1 MSMNA
6 ETILDRIMV
15 KLGIAE
21 PVAVELEQVKTE
33 DGQAIFEADTFAVG
47 EAVFIVTEDG
57 KIPAPAGEFALED
70 GNIVEVDENG
80 VIVEIAKKEAEV
92 TEEEVMPE
100 AVVEEVAAQNDIMK
114 EQIEEAMSKP
124 KKTVKTKTEMEESYF
139 SAQIKELEAKFEAR
153 LSALE
158 AEKVALSA
166 VNAELEERLSS
177 EPAPHTPFNP
187 EATTTSKVHFHIS
200 DKREK
205 TIKDRVFDQLFN

>member
-1 MSMNA
+1 MNA

-21 PVAVELEQVKTE
+21 PVAVALEQVKTE

-92 TEEEVMPE
+92 AEEEVI
-100 AVVEEVAAQNDIMK
+100 EEVVAEDDIMK
-114 EQIEEAMSKP
+114 EEIKEEMAKP

>member
-1 MSMNA
+1 MNA

-15 KLGIAE
+15 KLGMAE
-21 PVAVELEQVKTE
+21 EPKAVELAQVKTE

-70 GNIVEVDENG
+70 GNQIEVDENG
-80 VIVEIAKKEAEV
+80 TIVEIAKKEAEIEEEI
-92 TEEEVMPE
+92 TEEVVAEDMP
-100 AVVEEVAAQNDIMK
+100 MK
-114 EQIEEAMSKP
+114 EEIKEEMMKP
-124 KKTVKTKTEMEESYF
+124 KRTVKSKTEMEESYF
-139 SAQIKELEAKFEAR
+139 SKQISELEAKFEAR

-166 VNAELEERLSS
+166 QNEELMEKLAT

-187 EATTTSKVHFHIS
+187 EANTKENNLIFKLGA
-200 DKREK
+200 KREE
-205 TIKDRVFDQLFN
+205 TLKDRVFNQLFN

>member
-1 MSMNA
+1 MNA

-15 KLGIAE
+15 KLGINE

-33 DGQAIFEADTFAVG
+33 DGQAIFEADAFEVG
-47 EAVFIVTEDG
+47 QAVFIVTEDG
-57 KIPAPAGEFALED
+57 KIPAPAGEFAMED

-92 TEEEVMPE
+92 EEEE
-100 AVVEEVAAQNDIMK
+100 IVEEVEAQNDIMK
-114 EQIEEAMSKP
+114 DEIKEEMGMKP
-124 KKTVKTKTEMEESYF
+124 KKTVKSKTEMEESYF

-158 AEKVALSA
+158 MEKTALSA
-166 VNAELEERLSS
+166 VNQELEERLAT

-187 EATTTSKVHFHIS
+187 EATTTSKMHFHIS

>member
-33 DGQAIFEADTFAVG
+33 DGQAIFEADAFEVG
-47 EAVFIVTEDG
+47 QAVFIVTEDG

-92 TEEEVMPE
+92 AEEEVI
-100 AVVEEVAAQNDIMK
+100 EEVVAEDDIMK
-114 EQIEEAMSKP
+114 EEIKEEMAKP

>member
-6 ETILDRIMV
+6 ESILDRIMV
-15 KLGIAE
+15 KLGINE
-21 PVAVELEQVKTE
+21 PVAVALEQVKTE
-33 DGQAIFEADTFAVG
+33 DGQAIFEADAFEVG
-47 EAVFIVTEDG
+47 QAVFIVTEDG
-57 KIPAPAGEFALED
+57 KIPAPAGEFAMED

-80 VIVEIAKKEAEV
+80 VIVEIAKKESEV
-92 TEEEVMPE
+92 AEEEI
-100 AVVEEVAAQNDIMK
+100 VEEVEAQNDIMK
-114 EQIEEAMSKP
+114 EEIKEEMGMKP
-124 KKTVKTKTEMEESYF
+124 KKTVKSKTEMEESYF

-158 AEKVALSA
+158 MEKTALSA
-166 VNAELEERLSS
+166 VNQELEERLAT

-187 EATTTSKVHFHIS
+187 EATTTSKMHFHIS

>member
-6 ETILDRIMV
+6 ESILDRIMV
-15 KLGIAE
+15 KLGINE
-21 PVAVELEQVKTE
+21 PVAVALEQVKTE

-57 KIPAPAGEFALED
+57 KIPAPAGEFAMED

-92 TEEEVMPE
+92 EEEE
-100 AVVEEVAAQNDIMK
+100 IVEEVEAQDDIMK
-114 EQIEEAMSKP
+114 EEIKEEMGMKP
-124 KKTVKTKTEMEESYF
+124 KKTVKSKTEMEESYF

-158 AEKVALSA
+158 MEKTALSA
-166 VNAELEERLSS
+166 VNAELEERLAT

-187 EATTTSKVHFHIS
+187 EATTTSKMHFHIS

>member
-6 ETILDRIMV
+6 ESILDRIMV
-15 KLGIAE
+15 KLGINE

-33 DGQAIFEADTFAVG
+33 DGQAIFEADAFEVG
-47 EAVFIVTEDG
+47 QAIFIVTEDG
-57 KIPAPAGEFALED
+57 KIPAPAGEFAMED

-92 TEEEVMPE
+92 EEEE
-100 AVVEEVAAQNDIMK
+100 IVEEVEAENDIMK
-114 EQIEEAMSKP
+114 DEIKEEMGMKP
-124 KKTVKTKTEMEESYF
+124 KKTVKSKTEMEESYF

-158 AEKVALSA
+158 TEKVALSA
-166 VNAELEERLSS
+166 QNAELEERLAT

-187 EATTTSKVHFHIS
+187 EATTTSKMHFHIS

>member
-1 MSMNA
+1 MNA
-6 ETILDRIMV
+6 ESILDRIMV
-15 KLGIAE
+15 KLGINE
-21 PVAVELEQVKTE
+21 PVAVALEQVKTE
-33 DGQAIFEADTFAVG
+33 DGQAIFEADAFEVG
-47 EAVFIVTEDG
+47 QAVFIVTEDG
-57 KIPAPAGEFALED
+57 KIPAPAGEFAMED

-92 TEEEVMPE
+92 EEEI
-100 AVVEEVAAQNDIMK
+100 VEEVEAQNDIMK
-114 EQIEEAMSKP
+114 DEIKEEMGMKP
-124 KKTVKTKTEMEESYF
+124 KKTVKSKTEMEESYF

-158 AEKVALSA
+158 TEKVALSA
-166 VNAELEERLSS
+166 QNAELEERLAT

-187 EATTTSKVHFHIS
+187 EATTTSKMHFHIS

>member
-6 ETILDRIMV
+6 ESILDRIMV
-15 KLGIAE
+15 KLGINE
-21 PVAVELEQVKTE
+21 PVAVALEQVKTE
-33 DGQAIFEADTFAVG
+33 DGQAIFEADAFEVG
-47 EAVFIVTEDG
+47 QAVFIVTEDG
-57 KIPAPAGEFALED
+57 KIPAPAGEFAMED

-92 TEEEVMPE
+92 EEEI
-100 AVVEEVAAQNDIMK
+100 VEEVEAQDDIMK
-114 EQIEEAMSKP
+114 EEIKEEMGMKP
-124 KKTVKTKTEMEESYF
+124 KKTVKSKTEMEESYF

-158 AEKVALSA
+158 SEKVALSA
-166 VNAELEERLSS
+166 QNAELEERLAT

-187 EATTTSKVHFHIS
+187 EATTTSKMNFHIS
-200 DKREK
+200 SKREK

>member
-1 MSMNA
+1 MNA

-15 KLGIAE
+15 KLGINE

-33 DGQAIFEADTFAVG
+33 DGQAIFEADAFEVG
-47 EAVFIVTEDG
+47 QAIFIVTEDG
-57 KIPAPAGEFALED
+57 KIPAPAGEFAMED

-92 TEEEVMPE
+92 EEEI
-100 AVVEEVAAQNDIMK
+100 VEEVEAENDIMK
-114 EQIEEAMSKP
+114 EEIKEEMGMKP
-124 KKTVKTKTEMEESYF
+124 KKTVKSKTEMEESYF

-158 AEKVALSA
+158 TEKVALSA
-166 VNAELEERLSS
+166 QNAELEERLAT

-187 EATTTSKVHFHIS
+187 EATTTSKMNFHIS
-200 DKREK
+200 SKREK

>member
-1 MSMNA
+1 MNA

-15 KLGIAE
+15 KLGINE

-33 DGQAIFEADTFAVG
+33 DGQAIFEADAFEVG
-47 EAVFIVTEDG
+47 QAIFIVTEDG
-57 KIPAPAGEFALED
+57 KIPAPAGEFAMED

-92 TEEEVMPE
+92 EEEI
-100 AVVEEVAAQNDIMK
+100 VEEVEAQDDIMK
-114 EQIEEAMSKP
+114 EEIKEEMGMKP
-124 KKTVKTKTEMEESYF
+124 KKTVKSKTEMEESYF

-158 AEKVALSA
+158 TEKVALSA
-166 VNAELEERLSS
+166 QNAELEERLAT

-187 EATTTSKVHFHIS
+187 EATTTSKMNFHIS
-200 DKREK
+200 SKREK

>member
-6 ETILDRIMV
+6 ESILDRIMV
-15 KLGIAE
+15 KLGINE
-21 PVAVELEQVKTE
+21 PVAVALEQVKTE
-33 DGQAIFEADTFAVG
+33 DGQAIFEADAFEVG
-47 EAVFIVTEDG
+47 QAIFIVTEDG
-57 KIPAPAGEFALED
+57 KIPAPAGEFAMED

-92 TEEEVMPE
+92 EEEI
-100 AVVEEVAAQNDIMK
+100 VEEVEAQDDIMK
-114 EQIEEAMSKP
+114 EEIKEEMGMKP
-124 KKTVKTKTEMEESYF
+124 KKTVKSKTEMEESYF

-158 AEKVALSA
+158 MEKTALSA
-166 VNAELEERLSS
+166 VNAELEERLAS

-187 EATTTSKVHFHIS
+187 EATTTSKMHFHIS

>member
-6 ETILDRIMV
+6 ESILDRIMV
-15 KLGIAE
+15 KLGINE
-21 PVAVELEQVKTE
+21 PVAVALEQVKTE
-33 DGQAIFEADTFAVG
+33 DGQAIFEADAFEVG
-47 EAVFIVTEDG
+47 QAVFIVTEDG
-57 KIPAPAGEFALED
+57 KIPAPAGEFAMED

-92 TEEEVMPE
+92 EEEE
-100 AVVEEVAAQNDIMK
+100 IVEEVEAQNDIMK
-114 EQIEEAMSKP
+114 DEIKEEMGMKP
-124 KKTVKTKTEMEESYF
+124 KKTVKSKTEMEESYF

-158 AEKVALSA
+158 TEKVALSA
-166 VNAELEERLSS
+166 QNAELEERLAS

-187 EATTTSKVHFHIS
+187 EAITTSKMHFHIS

>member
-6 ETILDRIMV
+6 ESILDRIMV
-15 KLGIAE
+15 KLGINE
-21 PVAVELEQVKTE
+21 PVAVALEQVKTE
-33 DGQAIFEADTFAVG
+33 DGQAIFEADAFEVG
-47 EAVFIVTEDG
+47 QAIFIVTEDG
-57 KIPAPAGEFALED
+57 KIPAPAGEFAMED

-92 TEEEVMPE
+92 AEEEVI
-100 AVVEEVAAQNDIMK
+100 EEVVAEDDIMK
-114 EQIEEAMSKP
+114 EEIKEEMGMKP
-124 KKTVKTKTEMEESYF
+124 KKTVKSKTEMEESYF

-158 AEKVALSA
+158 TEKVALSA
-166 VNAELEERLSS
+166 QNAELEERLAT

-187 EATTTSKVHFHIS
+187 EATTTSKMHFHIS

>member
-1 MSMNA
+1 MNA
-6 ETILDRIMV
+6 ESILDRIMV
-15 KLGIAE
+15 KLGINE

-92 TEEEVMPE
+92 AEEEVI
-100 AVVEEVAAQNDIMK
+100 EEVVAEDDIMK
-114 EQIEEAMSKP
+114 EEIKEEMAKP

>member
-1 MSMNA
+1 
-6 ETILDRIMV
+6 
-15 KLGIAE
+15 
-21 PVAVELEQVKTE
+21 LEQVKTE
-33 DGQAIFEADTFAVG
+33 DGQAVFEADAFEVG
-47 EAVFIVTEDG
+47 QAIFIVTEDG
-57 KIPAPAGEFALED
+57 KIPAPAGEFAMED

-92 TEEEVMPE
+92 TEEEV
-100 AVVEEVAAQNDIMK
+100 VEEVEAENDIMK
-114 EQIEEAMSKP
+114 EEIKEEMAKP

-166 VNAELEERLSS
+166 ENAELNERLAN

-187 EATTTSKVHFHIS
+187 EAGNESKLHYKLGA
-200 DKREK
+200 KRSE
-205 TIKDRVFDQLFN
+205 TITDRVFNQLF

>member
-6 ETILDRIMV
+6 ESILDRIMV
-15 KLGIAE
+15 KLGINE
-21 PVAVELEQVKTE
+21 PVAVALEQVKTE
-33 DGQAIFEADTFAVG
+33 DGQAIFEADAFEVG
-47 EAVFIVTEDG
+47 QAVFIVTEDG
-57 KIPAPAGEFALED
+57 KIPAPAGEFAMED

-92 TEEEVMPE
+92 EEEE
-100 AVVEEVAAQNDIMK
+100 IVEEVEAQNDIMK
-114 EQIEEAMSKP
+114 DEIKEEMGMKP
-124 KKTVKTKTEMEESYF
+124 KKTVKSKTEMEESYF

-158 AEKVALSA
+158 MEKTALSA
-166 VNAELEERLSS
+166 VNQELEERLAT

-187 EATTTSKVHFHIS
+187 EATTTSKMHFHIS

>member
-1 MSMNA
+1 MNA
-6 ETILDRIMV
+6 ESILDRIMV
-15 KLGIAE
+15 KLGINE
-21 PVAVELEQVKTE
+21 PVAVALEQVKTE
-33 DGQAIFEADTFAVG
+33 DGQAIFEADAFEVG
-47 EAVFIVTEDG
+47 QAVFIVTEDG
-57 KIPAPAGEFALED
+57 KIPAPAGEFAMED

-92 TEEEVMPE
+92 EEEI
-100 AVVEEVAAQNDIMK
+100 VEEVEAQDDIMK
-114 EQIEEAMSKP
+114 EEIKEEMGMKP
-124 KKTVKTKTEMEESYF
+124 KKTVKSKTEMEESYF

-187 EATTTSKVHFHIS
+187 EATTTSKMNFHIS
-200 DKREK
+200 SKREK

>member
-6 ETILDRIMV
+6 ESILDRIMV
-15 KLGIAE
+15 KLGITE
-21 PVAVELEQVKTE
+21 PVAIALEQVKTE
-33 DGQAIFEADTFAVG
+33 DGQAIFEADAFEVG
-47 EAVFIVTEDG
+47 QAIFIVTEDG
-57 KIPAPAGEFALED
+57 KIPAPAGEFAMED

-92 TEEEVMPE
+92 EEEI
-100 AVVEEVAAQNDIMK
+100 VEEVEAQDDIMK
-114 EQIEEAMSKP
+114 EEIKEEMGMKP
-124 KKTVKTKTEMEESYF
+124 KKTVKSKTEMEESYF

-158 AEKVALSA
+158 TEKVALSA
-166 VNAELEERLSS
+166 QNAELEERLAT

-187 EATTTSKVHFHIS
+187 EATTTSKMNFHIS
-200 DKREK
+200 SKREK

>member
-6 ETILDRIMV
+6 ESILDRIMV
-15 KLGIAE
+15 KLGINE
-21 PVAVELEQVKTE
+21 PVAVALEQVKTE
-33 DGQAIFEADTFAVG
+33 DGQAIFEADAFEVG
-47 EAVFIVTEDG
+47 QAVFIVTEDG
-57 KIPAPAGEFALED
+57 KIPAPAGEFAMED

-92 TEEEVMPE
+92 EEEI
-100 AVVEEVAAQNDIMK
+100 VEEVEAQDDIMK
-114 EQIEEAMSKP
+114 EEIKEEMGMKP
-124 KKTVKTKTEMEESYF
+124 KKTVKSKTEMEESYF

-158 AEKVALSA
+158 MEKTALRA
-166 VNAELEERLSS
+166 VNQELEERLAT

-187 EATTTSKVHFHIS
+187 EATTTSKMHFHIS

>member
-1 MSMNA
+1 MNA
-6 ETILDRIMV
+6 ESILDRIMV
-15 KLGIAE
+15 KLGINE

-33 DGQAIFEADTFAVG
+33 DGQAIFEADAFEVG
-47 EAVFIVTEDG
+47 QAIFIVTEDG
-57 KIPAPAGEFALED
+57 KIPAPAGEFAMED

-92 TEEEVMPE
+92 EEEI
-100 AVVEEVAAQNDIMK
+100 VEEVEAQDDIMK
-114 EQIEEAMSKP
+114 EEIKEEMGMKP
-124 KKTVKTKTEMEESYF
+124 KKTVKSKTEMEESYF

-158 AEKVALSA
+158 TEKVALSA
-166 VNAELEERLSS
+166 QNAELEERLAT

-187 EATTTSKVHFHIS
+187 EATTTSKMNFHIS
-200 DKREK
+200 SKREK

>member
-6 ETILDRIMV
+6 ESILDRIMV
-15 KLGIAE
+15 KLGINE
-21 PVAVELEQVKTE
+21 PVAVALEQVKTE
-33 DGQAIFEADTFAVG
+33 DGQAIFEADAFEVG
-47 EAVFIVTEDG
+47 QAVFIVTEDG

-92 TEEEVMPE
+92 AEEEVI
-100 AVVEEVAAQNDIMK
+100 EEVVAEDDIMK
-114 EQIEEAMSKP
+114 EEIKEEMGMKP
-124 KKTVKTKTEMEESYF
+124 KKTVKSKTEMEESYF

>member
-6 ETILDRIMV
+6 ESILDRIMV
-15 KLGIAE
+15 KLGINE
-21 PVAVELEQVKTE
+21 PVAVALEQVKTE
-33 DGQAIFEADTFAVG
+33 DGQAIFEADAFEVG
-47 EAVFIVTEDG
+47 QAVFIVTEDG
-57 KIPAPAGEFALED
+57 KIPAPAGEFAMED

-92 TEEEVMPE
+92 AEEEVI
-100 AVVEEVAAQNDIMK
+100 EEVVAEDDIMK
-114 EQIEEAMSKP
+114 EEIKEEMGMKP
-124 KKTVKTKTEMEESYF
+124 KKTVKSKTEMEESYF

-158 AEKVALSA
+158 MEKTALSA
-166 VNAELEERLSS
+166 VNQELEERLAS

-187 EATTTSKVHFHIS
+187 EATTTSKMHFHIS

>member
-6 ETILDRIMV
+6 ESILDRIMV
-15 KLGIAE
+15 KLGINE
-21 PVAVELEQVKTE
+21 PVAVALEQVKTE
-33 DGQAIFEADTFAVG
+33 DGQAIFEADAFEVG
-47 EAVFIVTEDG
+47 QAVFIVTEDG
-57 KIPAPAGEFALED
+57 KIPAPAGEFAMED

-92 TEEEVMPE
+92 EEEI
-100 AVVEEVAAQNDIMK
+100 VEEVEAQDDIMK
-114 EQIEEAMSKP
+114 EEIKEEMGMKP
-124 KKTVKTKTEMEESYF
+124 KKTVKSKTEMEESYF

>member
-1 MSMNA
+1 MNA
-6 ETILDRIMV
+6 ESILDRIMV
-15 KLGIAE
+15 KLGINE
-21 PVAVELEQVKTE
+21 PVAVALEQVKTE
-33 DGQAIFEADTFAVG
+33 DGQAIFEADAFEVG
-47 EAVFIVTEDG
+47 QAIFIVTEDG
-57 KIPAPAGEFALED
+57 KIPAPAGEFAMED

-92 TEEEVMPE
+92 EEEI
-100 AVVEEVAAQNDIMK
+100 VEEVEAQNDIMK
-114 EQIEEAMSKP
+114 EEIKEEMGMKP
-124 KKTVKTKTEMEESYF
+124 KKTVKSKTEMEESYF

-158 AEKVALSA
+158 MEKTALSA
-166 VNAELEERLSS
+166 VNAELEERLAS

-187 EATTTSKVHFHIS
+187 EATTTSKMHFHIS